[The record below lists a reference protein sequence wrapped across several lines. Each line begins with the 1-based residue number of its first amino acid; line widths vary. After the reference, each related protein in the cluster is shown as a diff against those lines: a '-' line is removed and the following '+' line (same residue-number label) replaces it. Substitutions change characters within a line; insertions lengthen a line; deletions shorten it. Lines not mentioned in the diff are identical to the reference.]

1 MGPGS
6 NGAPVSFDIEKNAR
20 EIDRKIQGK
29 MFTQTALKTWGVFYG
44 DRDAQVANQFKS
56 TMEECLKTCGYDS
69 SDPNMVMVKPGMKA
83 DAWVKELKNQLNEG
97 VQMVVLILPGQK
109 GKCTLYDDVKRFL
122 LESYP
127 IPSQV
132 ILTSTIQ
139 RGKNLRSIISKVLI

>member
-1 MGPGS
+1 M
-6 NGAPVSFDIEKNAR
+6 D
-20 EIDRKIQGK
+20 
-29 MFTQTALKTWGVFYG
+29 
-44 DRDAQVANQFKS
+44 
-56 TMEECLKTCGYDS
+56 ECLKTCGYNNHP
-69 SDPNMVMVKPGMKA
+69 PNLVQVKNGSRA
-83 DAWVKELKNQLNEG
+83 DAWIKELKQQLNEG

-132 ILTSTIQ
+132 ILTATIQ

>member
-1 MGPGS
+1 
-6 NGAPVSFDIEKNAR
+6 
-20 EIDRKIQGK
+20 
-29 MFTQTALKTWGVFYG
+29 
-44 DRDAQVANQFKS
+44 
-56 TMEECLKTCGYDS
+56 MEECLKTCGYDS
-69 SDPNMVMVKPGMKA
+69 SKPNMVMVKPGMKA
-83 DAWVKELKNQLNEG
+83 DAWIKELKNQLNEG

-122 LESYP
+122 LETYP